1 VFGLKKKLKEMKA
14 QTEISGFVRSI
25 ILETSADTMT
35 CLKHLDQSIEIAV
48 QTEKDR
54 LEDQV
59 ENLTKRY
66 L

>member
-1 VFGLKKKLKEMKA
+1 VFGLKKKLQEMKA